1 MKNDKFYEDGLNI
14 SDARMKYFDKMIKEN
29 PEMSTKKINIIN
41 KLRELYI
48 ARKEYFEKIYINKKK
63 IK

>member
-41 KLRELYI
+41 KSRELYI

-63 IK
+63 